1 MNYGTI
7 KPAVSSLATRAAAH
21 YRGIVGAIA
30 LAMSCGCAPPPPTID
45 DLGQIVYD
53 VSQVPGHDRPYHLPQ
68 GLGDE
73 PPMETDPESGPGDA
87 SAPE

>member
-7 KPAVSSLATRAAAH
+7 KPAASVADRRAAH
-21 YRGIVGAIA
+21 YRGIVAAIS

-73 PPMETDPESGPGDA
+73 PPTETDPESGPGEA
-87 SAPE
+87 AAPE